1 MSLGHTL
8 PDTSGFLE
16 EPAVGW
22 DWYPGCFR
30 IEELHKGEGQ
40 LAQTFLKNNNTNN
53 NSKVKTIPW
62 VWLELDG
69 F

>member
-1 MSLGHTL
+1 M
-8 PDTSGFLE
+8 
-16 EPAVGW
+16 GW

-40 LAQTFLKNNNTNN
+40 LAQTFLKNNNNNN